1 MKVTKIKKT
10 PSGKY
15 KLLFDNQTNIT
26 TYDEVI
32 LKNNLL
38 YQQDIDF
45 DTLNKIN
52 IDTKYWDN
60 YVKVLKYI
68 TFRLR
73 SKKEINDYCD
83 KLNLLPEEKQAII
96 KAMIDNGMIN
106 DNQFTKAF
114 IADKINFSSLGPYRI
129 KQELLQHD
137 IDNDTID
144 NYLSLIDINI
154 IKDKINKYISK
165 KIKNNN
171 KYSNY
176 ILHQKLYSQLLELG
190 FDSSMINECLDE
202 QLTGNNNA
210 ALEKEY
216 NKVYNSLK
224 RKYTGEELNY
234 RLKNKLYQKG
244 FSLDEINSFLSNL

>member
-1 MKVTKIKKT
+1 MKVTKIKRT

-15 KLLFDNQTNIT
+15 KLIFDDQTNVT
-26 TYDEVI
+26 TYDDVI

-38 YQQDIDF
+38 YQQNIDS
-45 DTLNKIN
+45 DTLNKVN
-52 IDTKYWDN
+52 IDTKYFDS
-60 YVKVLKYI
+60 YSKVVKYI

-73 SKKEINDYCD
+73 SKKEIDDYCD
-83 KLNLLPEEKQAII
+83 KLDLLPEEKKAIMEALT
-96 KAMIDNGMIN
+96 KMGLIN

-114 IADKINFSSLGPYRI
+114 IADKIRFSSLGPYRI
-129 KQELLQHD
+129 KQELLLHD

-144 NYLSLIDINI
+144 NYLLLIDIKE
-154 IKDKINKYISK
+154 IKDKINKHINK
-165 KIKNNN
+165 KIKSNN

-176 ILHQKLYSQLLELG
+176 LLRQKLYGELTELG
-190 FDSSMINECLDE
+190 FDSIMINDCLNE
-202 QLTGNNNA
+202 LLTGSNSK

-216 NKVYNSLK
+216 YKIYNSLQ

-244 FSLDEINSFLSNL
+244 FSLEEINSFLSSL